1 MTIVIINIFYRRRGD
16 ILLDINQLEAFD
28 HVVRL
33 GSFSKAAR
41 HMNLS
46 QPTISIRI
54 QRLEKEVGGGFFYRV
69 GKRVELTEVGKA
81 FLPYARQALEILSK
95 GIERTHL
102 LQEGKLGHVNI
113 GTLPS
118 FTSGT
123 FSSVIGYI
131 NKNYPEINLEI
142 HTGHNQQIF
151 EMLYD
156 GFIKIGFMTTPYFNT
171 DLKSIFTFQEP
182 LVLVAHYSHP
192 TVSLSNGKLSFVD
205 IIKGSNPYIIVD
217 WSPESKHW
225 QKSMIN
231 PGIDYLELPPTTA
244 LDLVLSKNGITL
256 LTESMVND
264 LLESKKL
271 VKLQPTDFPLL
282 YREIA
287 LVSLESEKNLSPAA
301 RTFVDAFR
309 SQLKSSL

>member
-1 MTIVIINIFYRRRGD
+1 M
-16 ILLDINQLEAFD
+16 DINQLEAFD
-28 HVVRL
+28 YVVRL

-41 HMNLS
+41 HLNLS

-54 QRLEKEVGGGFFYRV
+54 QGLEKEVGGGLFNRA
-69 GKRVELTEVGKA
+69 GKSIELTEVGKS
-81 FLPYARQALEILSK
+81 FLPYARQAIEILSK
-95 GIERTHL
+95 GIERAHL
-102 LQEGKLGHVNI
+102 VQEGKLGHVTI
-113 GTLPS
+113 GTIPS

-123 FSSVIGYI
+123 FSSVIAYI

-151 EMLYD
+151 DMLYD
-156 GFIKIGFMTTPYFNT
+156 SFIKIGFMTTPYYNT
-171 DLKSIFTFQEP
+171 ELKNIFTFKEP
-182 LVLVAHYSHP
+182 LTLVAHHSHP
-192 TVSLSNGKLSFVD
+192 ILSVKREELSFTD

-217 WSPESKHW
+217 WNIESKNF
-225 QKSMIN
+225 QKSSII

-244 LDLVLSKNGITL
+244 LDLVLSNNGIAL

-271 VKLQPTDFPLL
+271 VKIHPIDFPQL

-287 LVSLESEKNLSPAA
+287 LVSLELEKNLSSAV

-309 SQLKSSL
+309 IHIKRSK